1 MLVRPRSFGG
11 SLPTAR
17 RVWPAAVL
25 LASIAPLAHAAA
37 PPQPICSRNEVLDV
51 VAGSIAQRGVATRI
65 IPSSVGEIPT
75 ASPDLFR
82 CSVRVQTT
90 FYDTNRYGTVPQVRL
105 SILQFTVRAG
115 RNGLFVDDVGDLR

>member
-1 MLVRPRSFGG
+1 
-11 SLPTAR
+11 LPTAR

-25 LASIAPLAHAAA
+25 LASIASLAHAAA